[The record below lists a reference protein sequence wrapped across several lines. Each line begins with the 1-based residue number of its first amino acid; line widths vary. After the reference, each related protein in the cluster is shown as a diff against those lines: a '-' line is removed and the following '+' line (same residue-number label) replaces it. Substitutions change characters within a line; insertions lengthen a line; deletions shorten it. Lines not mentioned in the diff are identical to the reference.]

1 MVWQK
6 QKQEQEE
13 SGIFFAFFLLA
24 HQGATYPLDFFFP
37 RDRSLSALSFSFSLS
52 LSLPSSRTKS
62 AREKFS
68 EITQPSLPPSG
79 GFFRRAR
86 VSRREREIKRDRGER
101 MNSPSPDRYLV
112 TGSLCHS
119 LQAHSPRTE
128 REHTKKNKQ
137 IRKPK
142 TNDTRVPWRRCGS

>member
-1 MVWQK
+1 MGQFHLTFKKKMVWQK

-86 VSRREREIKRDRGER
+86 VSRERERERGE
-101 MNSPSPDRYLV
+101 NEFSV
-112 TGSLCHS
+112 TRSLS
-119 LQAHSPRTE
+119 R
-128 REHTKKNKQ
+128 
-137 IRKPK
+137 
-142 TNDTRVPWRRCGS
+142 